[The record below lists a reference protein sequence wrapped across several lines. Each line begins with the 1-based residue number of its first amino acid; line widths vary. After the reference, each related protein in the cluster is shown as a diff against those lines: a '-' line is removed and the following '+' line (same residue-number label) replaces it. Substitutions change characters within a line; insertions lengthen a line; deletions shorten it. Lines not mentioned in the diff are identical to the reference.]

1 MFLLSFVPQFL
12 ISQICEKYLFEKLQ
26 FQYGNPDKLCG
37 PLVQTKNN
45 GEDLVVCSS
54 FCHSIVFFYWGLVV
68 VPDPIFSWSYV
79 SLGYRYNFSLVSNV
93 SNGEKVIFLQE
104 AYAKYVKEYYLGS
117 FGVDVET
124 YNQKHLKNTAVT
136 EGSSDR
142 LWWFQVCTEVAYF
155 QVAPANDSIRSSKV
169 DTKYVSK
176 YGF

>member
-1 MFLLSFVPQFL
+1 M
-12 ISQICEKYLFEKLQ
+12 
-26 FQYGNPDKLCG
+26 
-37 PLVQTKNN
+37 
-45 GEDLVVCSS
+45 
-54 FCHSIVFFYWGLVV
+54 
-68 VPDPIFSWSYV
+68 
-79 SLGYRYNFSLVSNV
+79 SNV

-136 EGSSDR
+136 EGNSDR

-176 YGF
+176 YGK